1 MKYHQRKRTFFPFIV
16 LLLLSLPT
24 SAQVS
29 PEDLNN
35 KKAVEREQQRLRTIE
50 DAQIQRRRLAAPS
63 VKLEKKVVPSSTRL
77 ILPEETQC
85 HPIQAIQLN
94 VSDKVPASVQKQSGF
109 TLPQDTFY
117 FIKEQLRDIEG
128 QCVGQRG
135 MAALIDKLTLSLIG
149 KGYTTTRL
157 GIEPDQNLSSGILK
171 LTLLPGYLRA
181 FRFADNVKVNTRTAF
196 PIRPGEVVNLRKLEQ
211 GLEQIQRLGSLQV
224 AMELLPG
231 DLPGETDVG
240 ITVKRVK
247 PWRLA
252 FTFDDTGS
260 DATGKLQAGASL
272 SLDNPLGLNDVLN
285 VGVSHDAK
293 FDSGNLGTEGQN
305 IYYSVPWGN
314 WIFTTTGSNNESHQR
329 LPDQFGTR
337 TVSYSY
343 NKSFDAKLSYMFMRD
358 QVQKNNLE
366 FRVGKRF
373 SKNRLNVEPGGS
385 YELGGQYRNTTF
397 AEWSWVHRH
406 YFGAAKF
413 DLVASYRWGVPWLGA
428 SDDMALAAQ
437 FAGNIEQVNKILHYN
452 YETIDATFSMPVPL
466 FGVVGSYSLN
476 LRGQFT
482 QTPQDGANM
491 FSIGNRYSV
500 RGFDGNQTLSAEQGY
515 YVRNEIQVPLGKTAH
530 AVYLGL
536 DAGRVFGPATVWSGL
551 DTQVLAGAVLG
562 LRGSLFRG
570 SSYEG
575 FVGTPLYKPK
585 GLGAKSGLVAG
596 FTLRQE
602 F

>member
-1 MKYHQRKRTFFPFIV
+1 MKYRQRKRTFFPFIV
-16 LLLLSLPT
+16 LLFLSMPAR
-24 SAQVS
+24 AQVS
-29 PEDLNN
+29 SEDLNQ
-35 KKAVEREQQRLRTIE
+35 KAVEQEQQRLRTIE

-63 VKLEKKVVPSSTRL
+63 VKLEKKEVPSSARL

-85 HPIQAIQLN
+85 YPIQEIQLN

-117 FIKEQLRDIEG
+117 FIKEQLQDIEG
-128 QCVGQRG
+128 RCVGQRG
-135 MAALIDKLTLSLIG
+135 MAALIDKLTLSLVG
-149 KGYTTTRL
+149 NGYTTTRL

-196 PIRPGEVVNLRKLEQ
+196 PIGPGEVVNLRKLEQ
-211 GLEQIQRLGSLQV
+211 GLEQIQRLGSVQV

-240 ITVKRVK
+240 LMVKRVK

-329 LPDQFGTR
+329 LPDQFGIR
-337 TVSYSY
+337 TVSYAY
-343 NKSFDAKLSYMFMRD
+343 NKSFDAKFSYMFMRD

-385 YELGGQYRNTTF
+385 YDQDVQYRNTTF

-437 FAGNIEQVNKILHYN
+437 FAGNLEQVNKILHYN
-452 YETIDATFSMPVPL
+452 YQTIDATFSMPVPL
-466 FGVVGSYSLN
+466 FGVAGSYSLN

-515 YVRNEIQVPLGKTAH
+515 YVRNEIQVPLGKTTH

-575 FVGTPLYKPK
+575 FVGTPIYKPK
-585 GLGAKSGLVAG
+585 GLSTKSGLVAG
-596 FTLRQE
+596 FNLRQE